1 MCATNFIIIF
11 AHRKTR
17 QAMVTQKEEK
27 ERIKTRR
34 EKLAGYF
41 LDMSKLTFAT
51 SVLTGSVPLFT
62 DGTKGSI
69 AFVAVGVMATIV
81 FYIIGNK
88 ILK

>member
-1 MCATNFIIIF
+1 
-11 AHRKTR
+11 
-17 QAMVTQKEEK
+17 MVTQKEEK

-34 EKLAGYF
+34 EKLSGYF

-51 SVLTGSVPLFT
+51 SVLTGSVPLFN

>member
-1 MCATNFIIIF
+1 
-11 AHRKTR
+11 
-17 QAMVTQKEEK
+17 
-27 ERIKTRR
+27 
-34 EKLAGYF
+34 
-41 LDMSKLTFAT
+41 MSKLTFAT

-69 AFVAVGVMATIV
+69 AFVAVGATATIV